1 MILFWILDT
10 NEWML
15 FDSNPVDY
23 FLQGVVG
30 ACGISVL
37 RSLLRVYNLIQ
48 TCSDSQGETESKRR
62 LSTAAGPQKGSWR
75 ATLHFWCL
83 AVLLSLVGSRVS
95 SLVVLE
101 FSLRVVFACASEG
114 LDGSSRGLDLLLI
127 QSQFSLGCSLTCTLA
142 FLHQG
147 APHSSLGLL
156 LAAAL
161 SRALAGLCHGLWSH
175 AVRLYPLHS
184 TERYCGKCITL
195 QTSGHGILGSLQRAV
210 ILAFAVAAVA
220 ATSTVYEHFLS
231 QKDAVKFWTPLTLC
245 YYSML
250 VFYIQE
256 DQHRQPGAE
265 ALLHTVVVRLG
276 GLLVLMLTLGSWS
289 DVLHVLVAFVGEGVC
304 MLPSQ
309 DLLQA
314 ALKEHEQTRLIRHE
328 SSSHRRRLRKS
339 ADS

>member
-48 TCSDSQGETESKRR
+48 TS
-62 LSTAAGPQKGSWR
+62 AGPQKGSWR

-101 FSLRVVFACASEG
+101 FSLRVVF
-114 LDGSSRGLDLLLI
+114 DGSSRGLDLLLI

-245 YYSML
+245 YSML

-314 ALKEHEQTRLIRHE
+314 ALKPPRLHI
-328 SSSHRRRLRKS
+328 RKS
-339 ADS
+339 SDNPVLVSHTFSQGS